1 MEPYMSIHPTAI
13 IDASST
19 LAHSV
24 EVGPYAIIGKNVTIG
39 EATTIGAHAVIGDW
53 TQIGEN
59 NRIFHQTSV
68 GAPPQDLKYRGEECW
83 TRIGDNNMIR
93 EFATIHRGTVT
104 GHAETVIG
112 NNNMFMAYSHVAHDC
127 RIGNGVV
134 MANVATLAGHVT
146 VEDSVIIG
154 GLVAVHQFTTI
165 GTNAMIGGGTMV
177 SLDILPYT
185 IATSA
190 RRRDTRLRGL
200 NLIGLKRRGFSM
212 DAINNLKKAY
222 KSLFMAKLKLPD
234 AISHIK
240 SEIKDCPEV
249 DYLLAF
255 IQNSKRGICRG

>member
-1 MEPYMSIHPTAI
+1 MIHPTAI
-13 IDASST
+13 IDTTAH
-19 LAHSV
+19 LATDV
-24 EVGPYAIIGKNVTIG
+24 EVGPYAIIGKHVTIG
-39 EATTIGAHAVIGDW
+39 KGTTIGAHAIVGNW
-53 TQIGEN
+53 TEIGEN
-59 NRIFHQTSV
+59 NQIFPQSSV

-146 VEDSVIIG
+146 IEDNVIMG
-154 GLVAVHQFTTI
+154 GLVAVHQFTSI
-165 GTNAMIGGGTMV
+165 GMNAMVGGGTMV

-190 RRRDTRLRGL
+190 RRRDTKLRGL
-200 NLIGLKRRGFSM
+200 NLIGLKRRGFSAS
-212 DAINNLKKAY
+212 AISNLKKAY
-222 KSLFMAKLKLPD
+222 KSLFMAGLKLPD
-234 AISHIK
+234 AVSRIK
-240 SEIKDCPEV
+240 SEITDCPEV
-249 DYLLAF
+249 DYLLNF
-255 IQNSKRGICRG
+255 IENSKRGICRG